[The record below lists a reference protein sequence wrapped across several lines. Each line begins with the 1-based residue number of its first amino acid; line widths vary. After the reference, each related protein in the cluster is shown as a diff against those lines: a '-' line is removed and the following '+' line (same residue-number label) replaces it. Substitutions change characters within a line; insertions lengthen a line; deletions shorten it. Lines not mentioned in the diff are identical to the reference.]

1 MCVRNKIRIRLF
13 VLYDEYIRITT
24 NLYRYYYEVRTLK
37 ELKLIIDLSLFILG
51 IVLKMDFSIISLNG
65 GKTVNY
71 NICNLL
77 V

>member
-37 ELKLIIDLSLFILG
+37 ELKLIIDLSLLLYLVLYLKWIL
-51 IVLKMDFSIISLNG
+51 VLSA
-65 GKTVNY
+65 
-71 NICNLL
+71 
-77 V
+77 